1 MFHSERNVLG
11 IQMMAATTRD
21 LLCTL
26 GPTSM
31 NDRVISRLDDVGI
44 TLFRINL
51 SHTKLTDLADT
62 ISFVQRNTSTPVC
75 LDTEG
80 AQIRTG
86 DLVNKEVNLR
96 VQNVIKFPHAS
107 IIGDGNAFNLYPP
120 NVIDKLE
127 IGDILSIDNK
137 CALVQVTNV
146 DVQGLTAR
154 VLVGGFVGQNRAVI
168 AERDIPLPVLTDKDR
183 TALAVATESGI
194 EDFALSFAHQASDVD
209 EVRAIVG
216 KDAHVISK
224 IECIAGILQ
233 FDEIAAKSDALLL
246 DRGDLSLQVPIA
258 QIPRVQKELIKRANR
273 MDVKMYVA
281 TNLLESMITSPV
293 PTRAEVNDV
302 FNTLEDGADGLVL
315 AAETAIGSYP
325 VRCAVMASRIIDEHS
340 SVFCT
345 GSTEEG
351 VIGQHSLMLVEPHG
365 KKLVNR
371 TRYGLDPDTMD
382 MKTLRVDQS
391 VMSSA
396 QQIALGAFSPLDG
409 FMSKEAVD
417 TVLNDFR
424 LPTGVV
430 WPLPIILQTD
440 SERAQELRIGD
451 TVGLVLEGTDEIYAL
466 LYLED
471 VYRYDLDDMAVKTY
485 STNDSAHPGV
495 QMLKSRGEYFLAGK
509 IDLIKPLPSRHRH
522 YEITPRQARMIFEN
536 KGWSKVAGF
545 HTRNVIHRVHEHMQ
559 LAALNEHRC
568 DGVFVHPVI
577 GHKKKGDYTA
587 DLILKSY
594 ELMID
599 KVYPSDKVFLG
610 AFSNYSRYSGPRE
623 AVFTALCR
631 KNFGCSHFIVGRDH
645 TGVGRYYRAKESQN
659 LFELLGDELGIT
671 PILFDEVQYCRQ
683 CDGYVEK
690 CEHDTSSILSISGT
704 EGRRIFQS
712 GMTPPDWFMRSEI
725 ADMVLNELENGSG
738 VFV

>member
-1 MFHSERNVLG
+1 M
-11 IQMMAATTRD
+11 IAATTRD

-31 NDRVISRLDDVGI
+31 NDRVISRLDELGI
-44 TLFRINL
+44 ALFRINL
-51 SHTKLTDLADT
+51 SHTKLSDLSDT
-62 ISFVQRNTSTPVC
+62 ISFVQRNTSRPVC

-96 VQNVIKFPHAS
+96 VQSVIQFPRTPV
-107 IIGDGNAFNLYPP
+107 IGGSNAFNLYPP
-120 NVIDKLE
+120 TVIDKLE

-137 CALVQVTNV
+137 CALVQVTNI
-146 DVQGLTAR
+146 DSEGLTAR
-154 VLVGGFVGQNRAVI
+154 VLVGGFVGQNKAVTV
-168 AERDIPLPVLTDKDR
+168 EREIPLPVLTDKDR
-183 TALAVATESGI
+183 TALSVATESGI
-194 EDFALSFAHQASDVD
+194 RDFALSFANQASDVD

-216 KDAHVISK
+216 EDAHVISK
-224 IECIAGILQ
+224 IECIGGILN

-246 DRGDLSLQVPIA
+246 DRGDLSRQVPIA
-258 QIPRVQKELIKRANR
+258 QIPRVQKELIQRANR
-273 MDVKMYVA
+273 MNVKMYVA

-325 VRCAVMASRIIDEHS
+325 IRCAVMASRIIKEHS
-340 SVFCT
+340 TGFCT

-365 KKLVNR
+365 NKLVNR
-371 TRYGLDPDTMD
+371 TRYGLDPHTID

-391 VMSSA
+391 IMSSA

-409 FMSKEAVD
+409 FMSRDEVD
-417 TVLNDFR
+417 TVLNDYR

-430 WPLPIILQTD
+430 WPLPVILQTG
-440 SERAQELRIGD
+440 SERAQEFRIGD
-451 TVGLVLEGTDEIYAL
+451 VVGLVLEGTDEVYAL
-466 LYLED
+466 LYLDD
-471 VYRYDLDDMAVKTY
+471 VYRYDLDEMAVKTY
-485 STNDSAHPGV
+485 RTNDSSHPGV
-495 QMLKSRGEYFLAGK
+495 QMLKNRGEYFLAGK
-509 IDLIKPLPSRHRH
+509 IDLIKPLPSRHRC
-522 YEITPRQARMIFEN
+522 YEITPRQARIVFES

-545 HTRNVIHRVHEHMQ
+545 HTRNVIHRVHEHMH
-559 LAALNEHRC
+559 LCALDEHRC

-577 GHKKKGDYTA
+577 GQKKNGDYTA
-587 DLILKSY
+587 DIILKSY

-599 KVYPSDKVFLG
+599 KYYPSDKVFLG
-610 AFSNYSRYSGPRE
+610 AFNNYSRYSGPRE

-645 TGVGRYYRAKESQN
+645 TGVGSYYRAADSRD
-659 LFELLGDELGIT
+659 LFESLGNELGIT
-671 PILFDEVQYCRQ
+671 PILFDEIQYCSQ
-683 CDGYVEK
+683 CDGYVEQ
-690 CEHDTSSILSISGT
+690 CQHDKPSILSISGT

-712 GMTPPDWFMRSEI
+712 GMRPPDWFMRSEI
-725 ADMVLNELENGSG
+725 ADMVMSELESGSE